1 VRRREVRAAVDEAAQ
16 PDSIAPRERLSARP
30 TKAGRDGTGKLGRQT
45 KWVSAREGFT
55 DKQRLR
61 ICRKRDNAVEGVMM
75 IGTEDQVKRAEQIK
89 VRINA
94 EFDRIARAL
103 ESAAGKQNGR
113 DRVDTEAVIVILE
126 DKRTD
131 VMAKGQASYFLNN
144 WRELNDRVRQLIT
157 QDSRYLAI
165 NTRKAMRD
173 R

>member
-1 VRRREVRAAVDEAAQ
+1 
-16 PDSIAPRERLSARP
+16 
-30 TKAGRDGTGKLGRQT
+30 
-45 KWVSAREGFT
+45 
-55 DKQRLR
+55 
-61 ICRKRDNAVEGVMM
+61 MM